1 MDSKYPQK
9 PGLDFILKQ
18 AFFYWNKT
26 LVFQLMFSIMYFGI
40 FLTVFFMCDMKY
52 GIIGEFNEVGKYM
65 QDGMK
70 VYMEQLNKLV
80 STDNYQ
86 NFSLWIMGTTIF
98 LYPLNLGF
106 FQIYRKMDT
115 GEKPELSDLFA
126 GYNGLNFFR
135 YVSYYIFWYFIY
147 RFTFPTIILAVAW
160 VCITLFVAPMMFFM
174 NKTIFESL
182 SLSFKAMKVYFL
194 EILVCVMVAIIFKY
208 IGFALFFIG
217 GLFTFPFWNAVIY
230 SLYKTIFSEKM

>member
-40 FLTVFFMCDMKY
+40 FLTVFFMCDLKY

-65 QDGMK
+65 QEGMK
-70 VYMEQLNKLV
+70 AYVEQLNKLV
-80 STDNYQ
+80 VTENYQ

-106 FQIYRKMDT
+106 FQIYRKMDA
-115 GEKPELSDLFA
+115 GDKPELSDLFA
-126 GYNGLNFFR
+126 GYSGLNFFR

-147 RFTFPTIILAVAW
+147 RFTFPTIILAIAW
-160 VCITLFVAPMMFFM
+160 VCITIFVAPMMFFM

-194 EILVCVMVAIIFKY
+194 EILVCVMVAVIFKY
-208 IGFALFFIG
+208 IGFALLFVG

-230 SLYKTIFSEKM
+230 SLYKTIFSEKA

>member
-40 FLTVFFMCDMKY
+40 FLTVLFMCDMKY
-52 GIIGEFNEVGKYM
+52 GIMGEFNEVGKYM

-70 VYMEQLNKLV
+70 AYVEQLNKLV
-80 STDNYQ
+80 ATDNYQ

-106 FQIYRKMDT
+106 FQIYRKMDM

-147 RFTFPTIILAVAW
+147 RFTFPTIILAVVW

-194 EILVCVMVAIIFKY
+194 EIIVCVMVAVVFKY
-208 IGFALFFIG
+208 IGFALLFVG

-230 SLYKTIFSEKM
+230 SLYKTIFSEKA

>member
-1 MDSKYPQK
+1 MNSKYPQK

-40 FLTVFFMCDMKY
+40 FLTVLFMCDMKY

-70 VYMEQLNKLV
+70 AYVEQLNKLV
-80 STDNYQ
+80 ATDNYQ

-106 FQIYRKMDT
+106 FQIYRKMDM

-147 RFTFPTIILAVAW
+147 RFTFPTIILAVVW

-230 SLYKTIFSEKM
+230 SLYKTIFLEKM

>member
-40 FLTVFFMCDMKY
+40 FLTVLFMCDMKY
-52 GIIGEFNEVGKYM
+52 GIMGEFNEVGKYM

-70 VYMEQLNKLV
+70 AYVEQLNKLV
-80 STDNYQ
+80 ATDNYQ

-106 FQIYRKMDT
+106 FQIYRKMDM

-147 RFTFPTIILAVAW
+147 RFTFPTIILAVVW

-194 EILVCVMVAIIFKY
+194 EIIVCVMVAVIFKY
-208 IGFALFFIG
+208 IGFALLFVG

-230 SLYKTIFSEKM
+230 SLYKTIFSEKA

>member
-40 FLTVFFMCDMKY
+40 FLTVFFMCDLKY

-65 QDGMK
+65 QEGMK
-70 VYMEQLNKLV
+70 AYVEQLNKLV
-80 STDNYQ
+80 VTENYQ

-106 FQIYRKMDT
+106 FQIYRKMDA
-115 GEKPELSDLFA
+115 GDKPELSDLFA
-126 GYNGLNFFR
+126 GYSGLNFFR

-147 RFTFPTIILAVAW
+147 RFTFPTIILAIAW
-160 VCITLFVAPMMFFM
+160 VCITIFVAPMMFFM

-194 EILVCVMVAIIFKY
+194 EILVCVMVAVIFKY
-208 IGFALFFIG
+208 IGFALLLVG

-230 SLYKTIFSEKM
+230 SLYKTIFSEKA

>member
-18 AFFYWNKT
+18 AFSYWNRT

-40 FLTVFFMCDMKY
+40 FLTVFFMCDLKY

-70 VYMEQLNKLV
+70 AYMEQLNKLV
-80 STDNYQ
+80 ATDNYQ
-86 NFSLWIMGTTIF
+86 NFSLWVMGTTIF

-115 GEKPELSDLFA
+115 GEKPELGDLFA
-126 GYNGLNFFR
+126 GYSGLNFFR

-160 VCITLFVAPMMFFM
+160 VCITIFVAPMMFFM

-182 SLSFKAMKVYFL
+182 SLSFKAIKAYFL
-194 EILVCVMVAIIFKY
+194 EIIVCVLVAVIFKY
-208 IGFALFFIG
+208 IGFALLFVG

-230 SLYKTIFSEKM
+230 SLYKTIFSEKA

>member
-1 MDSKYPQK
+1 MNSKYPQK

-40 FLTVFFMCDMKY
+40 FLTVLFMCDMKY

-70 VYMEQLNKLV
+70 AYVEQLNKLV
-80 STDNYQ
+80 ATDNYQ

-106 FQIYRKMDT
+106 FQIYRKMDM

-135 YVSYYIFWYFIY
+135 YISFYIFWYFIY
-147 RFTFPTIILAVAW
+147 RFTLPTVVLALAW
-160 VCITLFVAPMMFFM
+160 VCITIFVAPMMFFM

-182 SLSFKAMKVYFL
+182 SLSFKALKIYFL
-194 EILVCVMVAIIFKY
+194 EILVCVMVAVIFKY
-208 IGFALFFIG
+208 IGFALFFVG

>member
-70 VYMEQLNKLV
+70 AYMEQLNKLV
-80 STDNYQ
+80 ATENYQ
-86 NFSLWIMGTTIF
+86 SFSLWIMGTTIF

-106 FQIYRKMDT
+106 FQIYRKMDA

-126 GYNGLNFFR
+126 GYSGLNFFR

-147 RFTFPTIILAVAW
+147 RFTFPTIILAIAW
-160 VCITLFVAPMMFFM
+160 VSITIFVAPMMFFM

-194 EILVCVMVAIIFKY
+194 EIIVCVMVAVIFKY
-208 IGFALFFIG
+208 IGFALLFVG

-230 SLYKTIFSEKM
+230 SLYKTIFSEKT

>member
-40 FLTVFFMCDMKY
+40 FLTVLFMCDMKY
-52 GIIGEFNEVGKYM
+52 GIMGEFSEVGKYM
-65 QDGMK
+65 QDGVK
-70 VYMEQLNKLV
+70 VYAEQLNKLV
-80 STDNYQ
+80 ATDNYQ

-106 FQIYRKMDT
+106 FQIYRKMDI

-135 YVSYYIFWYFIY
+135 YISYYIFWYFIY
-147 RFTFPTIILAVAW
+147 RFTFPTIIFAVVW
-160 VCITLFVAPMMFFM
+160 VCITMFVAPMMFFM

-182 SLSFKAMKVYFL
+182 SLSFKALKVYFL
-194 EILVCVMVAIIFKY
+194 EIIVCAMVAVIFKY
-208 IGFALFFIG
+208 IGFALFLVG
-217 GLFTFPFWNAVIY
+217 GLFTFPFWNAIIY
-230 SLYKTIFSEKM
+230 SLYKTIFSEKA